1 MVQHLLF
8 NVGEQRFG
16 LPISEMDK
24 IVTLKNHTVIPD
36 VSPYIVG
43 LQDVDGDVLAII
55 ELSSR
60 LYGQSEYPSEG
71 ADVIVV
77 NWKDTHIGLLVT
89 EVTVV
94 EDFATND
101 VTDASDEK
109 VDGVPASYISAFIQK
124 DDGVI
129 PILDTHYLFAED
141 KGEELRKIVDIETV
155 KA

>member
-8 NVGEQRFG
+8 NVGKQLFG
-16 LPISEMDK
+16 LPISDMDK
-24 IVTLKNHTVIPD
+24 IITLKNHTVIPD

-43 LQDVDGDVLAII
+43 VQDVDGDVLAIVD
-55 ELSSR
+55 LAGR
-60 LYGQSEYPSEG
+60 LYDQPKRPHDG

-77 NWKDTHIGLLVT
+77 NWKDRHIGLLVT
-89 EVTVV
+89 AVTVV
-94 EDFATND
+94 EDFATAD
-101 VTDASDEK
+101 LVDTLEEK
-109 VDGVPASYISAFIQK
+109 VDGVSSSYISAFIQK